1 MKTAPAI
8 AIQTLSKKFCQQT
21 AVDRVSFN
29 VEVGEVFALLGPN
42 GAGKTTILRMLTTL
56 LKPTSG
62 TIQVLGHNLQ
72 SESQAVRS
80 LFGLAGQYASV
91 DEDLT
96 ARENLQ
102 TFSLL
107 NGLSFREARL
117 RTQELLEEFSLI
129 NSADKPLATFSG
141 GMRRRLDLSI
151 SLIARPKIIFLDEPT
166 TGLDP
171 RTREQMWKTIRQLV
185 QAGTTV
191 ILTTQY
197 LEEADQLADHIALID
212 HGKLVALGTPQALK
226 EKIASKKLNLTF
238 QNELQ
243 ATQAVQAIAEATNG
257 IVQQTDNMV
266 NVSFNEV
273 DDITKILTNLQVAKL
288 SANDIQI
295 KQPSLDDVFFAM
307 TVGKN

>member
-8 AIQTLSKKFCQQT
+8 AIQTLSKKFGQQT

-107 NGLSFREARL
+107 NGRTFREARL

-243 ATQAVQAIAEATNG
+243 ATQAVQVIAKATNG

-295 KQPSLDDVFFAM
+295 KQLSLDDVFFAM

>member
-8 AIQTLSKKFCQQT
+8 AIQTLSKKFGQQT

-72 SESQAVRS
+72 SEPQAVRS
-80 LFGLAGQYASV
+80 LFGLTGQYASV

-107 NGLSFREARL
+107 SGLTFREARL

-266 NVSFNEV
+266 NVSFNEI

>member
-8 AIQTLSKKFCQQT
+8 AIQTLSKKFGQQT

-107 NGLSFREARL
+107 NGLTFCEARL

-151 SLIARPKIIFLDEPT
+151 SLITRPKIIFLDEPT

-238 QNELQ
+238 QNKLQ
-243 ATQAVQAIAEATNG
+243 ATQAVQVIAEATNG

-266 NVSFNEV
+266 NVSFNAV

>member
-8 AIQTLSKKFCQQT
+8 AIQTLSKKFGQQT

-72 SESQAVRS
+72 SEPQAVRS

-107 NGLSFREARL
+107 NGLTFREARL

>member
-8 AIQTLSKKFCQQT
+8 AIQTLSKKFGQQT
-21 AVDRVSFN
+21 AVDRVSFS

-72 SESQAVRS
+72 SEPQAVRS

-243 ATQAVQAIAEATNG
+243 ATQAVQAVAEATNG
-257 IVQQTDNMV
+257 IVQQTNNMV

>member
-8 AIQTLSKKFCQQT
+8 AIQTLSKKFGQQT

-72 SESQAVRS
+72 SEPQAVRS

>member
-8 AIQTLSKKFCQQT
+8 AIQTLSKKFGQQT

-151 SLIARPKIIFLDEPT
+151 SLITRPKIIFLDEPT

-238 QNELQ
+238 QNKLQ
-243 ATQAVQAIAEATNG
+243 ATQAVQVIAEATNG

-273 DDITKILTNLQVAKL
+273 DDITKILTNLQVTKL

>member
-8 AIQTLSKKFCQQT
+8 AIQTLSKKFGQQT

-72 SESQAVRS
+72 SEPQAVRS

-257 IVQQTDNMV
+257 IVQQTNNMV

>member
-8 AIQTLSKKFCQQT
+8 AIQTLSKKFGQQT

-29 VEVGEVFALLGPN
+29 VEVGEVFVLLGPN
-42 GAGKTTILRMLTTL
+42 GAGKTTMLRMLTTL

-72 SESQAVRS
+72 SEPQAVRS
-80 LFGLAGQYASV
+80 LFGLTGQYASV

-266 NVSFNEV
+266 NVSFNEI

>member
-8 AIQTLSKKFCQQT
+8 AIQTLSKKFGQQT

-107 NGLSFREARL
+107 NGLTFREARL

>member
-8 AIQTLSKKFCQQT
+8 AIQTLSKKFGQQT

-107 NGLSFREARL
+107 NGLTFREARL

-243 ATQAVQAIAEATNG
+243 ATQAVQVIAKATNG

>member
-8 AIQTLSKKFCQQT
+8 AIQTLSKKFGQQT

-107 NGLSFREARL
+107 NGLTFREARL

-243 ATQAVQAIAEATNG
+243 ATQAVQAISEATNG

-266 NVSFNEV
+266 NVSFNEI

>member
-8 AIQTLSKKFCQQT
+8 AIQTLSKKFGQQT

-107 NGLSFREARL
+107 NGLTFREARL

-243 ATQAVQAIAEATNG
+243 ATQAVQAIADATNG
-257 IVQQTDNMV
+257 IVQQTNNMV

>member
-8 AIQTLSKKFCQQT
+8 AIQTLSKKFGQQT

-107 NGLSFREARL
+107 NGLTFREARL

-257 IVQQTDNMV
+257 IVQQTNNMV

-273 DDITKILTNLQVAKL
+273 DDITKILTNLQVTKL

>member
-8 AIQTLSKKFCQQT
+8 AIQTLSKKFGQQT

-42 GAGKTTILRMLTTL
+42 GAGKTTMLRMLTTL

-72 SESQAVRS
+72 SEPQAVRS
-80 LFGLAGQYASV
+80 LFGLTGQYASV

>member
-8 AIQTLSKKFCQQT
+8 AIQTLSKKFGQQT

-107 NGLSFREARL
+107 NGLTFCEARL

-151 SLIARPKIIFLDEPT
+151 SLITRPKIIFLDEPT

-238 QNELQ
+238 QNKLQ
-243 ATQAVQAIAEATNG
+243 ATQAVQVIAEATNG

-266 NVSFNEV
+266 NVSFNAV

-288 SANDIQI
+288 SAIDIQI

>member
-8 AIQTLSKKFCQQT
+8 AIQTLSKKFGQQT

-107 NGLSFREARL
+107 NGLTFREARL

-151 SLIARPKIIFLDEPT
+151 SLITRPKIIFLDEPT

-243 ATQAVQAIAEATNG
+243 ATQAVQVIAKATNG

-266 NVSFNEV
+266 NVSFNEI

-295 KQPSLDDVFFAM
+295 KQLSLDDVFFAM

>member
-8 AIQTLSKKFCQQT
+8 AIQTLSKKFGQQT

-42 GAGKTTILRMLTTL
+42 GAGKTTMLRMLTTL

-72 SESQAVRS
+72 SEPQAVRS
-80 LFGLAGQYASV
+80 LFGLTGQYASV

-243 ATQAVQAIAEATNG
+243 ATQAVQAIAKATNG

-266 NVSFNEV
+266 NVSFNEI

>member
-8 AIQTLSKKFCQQT
+8 AIQTLSKKFGQQT

-107 NGLSFREARL
+107 NGLTFRKARL

>member
-8 AIQTLSKKFCQQT
+8 AIQTLSKKFGQQT

-107 NGLSFREARL
+107 NGLTFREARL

-151 SLIARPKIIFLDEPT
+151 SLITRPKIIFLDEPT

-273 DDITKILTNLQVAKL
+273 DDITKILTNLQVTKL

>member
-8 AIQTLSKKFCQQT
+8 AIQTLSKKFGQQT

-107 NGLSFREARL
+107 NGLTFREARL

-197 LEEADQLADHIALID
+197 LEEADQLADHIALTD

-257 IVQQTDNMV
+257 IVQQTNNMV

>member
-8 AIQTLSKKFCQQT
+8 AIQTLSKKFGQQT

-29 VEVGEVFALLGPN
+29 VEVGEVFTLLGPN

-72 SESQAVRS
+72 SEPQAVRS

-129 NSADKPLATFSG
+129 NSADKPLVTFSG

-171 RTREQMWKTIRQLV
+171 RTREQMWKTVRQLV

>member
-8 AIQTLSKKFCQQT
+8 AIQTLSKKFGQQT
-21 AVDRVSFN
+21 AVDRVSFS
-29 VEVGEVFALLGPN
+29 VEVGEIFALLGPN

-141 GMRRRLDLSI
+141 GMQRRLDLSI

>member
-8 AIQTLSKKFCQQT
+8 AIQTLSKKFGQQT

-266 NVSFNEV
+266 NVSFNEI

>member
-8 AIQTLSKKFCQQT
+8 AIQTLSKKFGQQT

-273 DDITKILTNLQVAKL
+273 DDITKILTNLQVTKL

>member
-8 AIQTLSKKFCQQT
+8 AIQTLSKKFGQQT

-107 NGLSFREARL
+107 NGLTFREARL

-151 SLIARPKIIFLDEPT
+151 SLITRPKIIFLDEPT

>member
-8 AIQTLSKKFCQQT
+8 AIQTLSKKFGQQT

-107 NGLSFREARL
+107 NGLTFREARL
-117 RTQELLEEFSLI
+117 RTQELLKEFSLI

-243 ATQAVQAIAEATNG
+243 ATQAVQVIAEATNG

>member
-8 AIQTLSKKFCQQT
+8 AIQTLSKKFGQQT

-72 SESQAVRS
+72 SEPQAVRS
-80 LFGLAGQYASV
+80 LFGLTGQYASV
-91 DEDLT
+91 DKDLT

-107 NGLSFREARL
+107 NGLTFREARL

-243 ATQAVQAIAEATNG
+243 ATQAVQVISEATNG

>member
-8 AIQTLSKKFCQQT
+8 AIQTLSKKFGQQT

-42 GAGKTTILRMLTTL
+42 GAGKTTMLRMLTTL

-266 NVSFNEV
+266 NVSFNEI
-273 DDITKILTNLQVAKL
+273 DDITKILTNLQVTKL

>member
-8 AIQTLSKKFCQQT
+8 AIQTLSKKFGQQT

-141 GMRRRLDLSI
+141 GMRRRLYLSI
-151 SLIARPKIIFLDEPT
+151 SLIARPKIFFLDEPT

-266 NVSFNEV
+266 NVSFNEI

>member
-8 AIQTLSKKFCQQT
+8 AIQTLSKKFGQQT

-72 SESQAVRS
+72 SESQAIRS

-107 NGLSFREARL
+107 NGLTFREARL

-129 NSADKPLATFSG
+129 NSADKLLATFSG

>member
-8 AIQTLSKKFCQQT
+8 AIQTLSKKFGQQT
-21 AVDRVSFN
+21 AVNRVSFN

-42 GAGKTTILRMLTTL
+42 GAGKTTMLRMLTTL

-273 DDITKILTNLQVAKL
+273 DDITKILTNLQVTKL

>member
-8 AIQTLSKKFCQQT
+8 AIQTLSKKFGQQT

-102 TFSLL
+102 IFSLL
-107 NGLSFREARL
+107 NGLTFREARL

-129 NSADKPLATFSG
+129 NSADKLLATFSG

-273 DDITKILTNLQVAKL
+273 DDITKILTNLQVTKL

-295 KQPSLDDVFFAM
+295 KQSSLDDVFFAM

>member
-8 AIQTLSKKFCQQT
+8 AIQTLSKKFGQQT

-29 VEVGEVFALLGPN
+29 VEVGEVCALLGPN
-42 GAGKTTILRMLTTL
+42 GAGKTTMLRMLTTL

-273 DDITKILTNLQVAKL
+273 DDITKILTNLQVTKL

>member
-8 AIQTLSKKFCQQT
+8 AIQTLSKKFGQQT

-107 NGLSFREARL
+107 NGLTFREARL

-257 IVQQTDNMV
+257 IVQQTNNMV

-273 DDITKILTNLQVAKL
+273 DGITKILTNLQVAKL

>member
-8 AIQTLSKKFCQQT
+8 AIQTLSKKFGQQT

-29 VEVGEVFALLGPN
+29 VEVGEVFALIGPN

-107 NGLSFREARL
+107 NGLTFREARL

>member
-8 AIQTLSKKFCQQT
+8 AIQTLSKKFGQQT

-42 GAGKTTILRMLTTL
+42 GAGKTTMLRMLTTL

>member
-8 AIQTLSKKFCQQT
+8 AIQTLSKKFGQQT

-42 GAGKTTILRMLTTL
+42 GAGKTTMLRMLTTL

-107 NGLSFREARL
+107 NGLTFREARL

-151 SLIARPKIIFLDEPT
+151 SLITRPKIIFLDEPT

-243 ATQAVQAIAEATNG
+243 ATQAVQVIAEATNG

>member
-8 AIQTLSKKFCQQT
+8 AIQTLSKKFGQQT

-72 SESQAVRS
+72 SEPQAVRS

-129 NSADKPLATFSG
+129 NSADKPLVTFSG

-171 RTREQMWKTIRQLV
+171 RTREQMWKTVRQLV

-226 EKIASKKLNLTF
+226 EKIAGKKLNLTF